1 MDIKNLTFKH
11 QVTIT
16 TSDKDV
22 FEQPVFVQVLGTSG
36 NVAVITEG
44 GQHQIWALGMGEIYP
59 ISVNRV
65 LLTGTTATYI
75 TILYND

>member
-1 MDIKNLTFKH
+1 MNISNLTFKN

-16 TSDKDV
+16 PSDKDV
-22 FEQPVFVQVLGTSG
+22 FQQPVFVQVLGTSG

-44 GQHQIWALGMGEIYP
+44 GQHQIWALGRGEIYP
-59 ISVNRV
+59 VAVNRV
-65 LLTGTTATYI
+65 LLTGTTATDI